1 MNKIIVS
8 LVLSLGYFTASC
20 AMAASPTFLTQKI
33 AQVKVPDL
41 SFKQIMRA
49 FYNGQITTTHVDD
62 NEDIDYLPYI
72 GLGYPNQDGQQTVA
86 VMHPPVTYKNLSGEY
101 RYLVMI
107 EKVLTDSNTSKV
119 QRCHACNATADLYSF
134 KKLNDGRYQLVSKNH
149 PDTMLP
155 NNYGRIQFYSKSFLE
170 GLQPLGTNLVGSL
183 FTTDDYFSGATYNY
197 WEALH
202 LPEDDYINSIT
213 VGDAGSDFGGMY
225 EQDSPLYYKYDV
237 GLRVVY
243 DDSKY
248 YPILLDLYGDMPFER
263 DYKRIEPVNSIVGMQ
278 YDSAKRE
285 YKPFDSLPIKVY
297 NAKYGKNKA
306 VNSLNYSYDLLSPR
320 DQTIALNIDVIEARV
335 ELALATAELE
345 RVIIEGERVN
355 Y

>member
-1 MNKIIVS
+1 MNKILVS
-8 LVLSLGYFTASC
+8 LALSLICLTDSS
-20 AMAASPTFLTQKI
+20 AMAASPTFSTQKM
-33 AQVKVPDL
+33 AQTKLFDL
-41 SFKQIMRA
+41 SFKQVMRE
-49 FYNGQITTTHVDD
+49 FYNGQMTDALVQ
-62 NEDIDYLPYI
+62 NEDIESMPYI
-72 GLGYPNQDGQQTVA
+72 GLGYPKEGQQTIA
-86 VMHPPVTYKNLSGEY
+86 IMHPVVHYENIADES
-101 RYLVMI
+101 RYLVVI
-107 EKVLTDSNTSKV
+107 EKVIVDANTN
-119 QRCHACNATADLYSF
+119 QLQACHACNATADIYSF
-134 KKLNDGRYQLVSKNH
+134 KQLDDGGFQLVSKKH
-149 PDTMLP
+149 PDAILP
-155 NNYGRIQFYSKSFLE
+155 NNYGRIQFDSKSFLK
-170 GLQPLGTNLVGSL
+170 GLQPLGTNLIGSL